1 MACAGITPWAQVRRS
16 LAPGLLYYLGDCPM
30 RTDRI
35 VGKFRVEV
43 VDKDL
48 MVSTER
54 FCAIYYKSSDQP
66 QLVLRIRTQTDDQE
80 LLVKA
85 WQAAN
90 EKARELGWIV

>member
-1 MACAGITPWAQVRRS
+1 MRRP
-16 LAPGLLYYLGDCPM
+16 LAPGASLCQSLWLPM
-30 RTDRI
+30 RTYTM

-54 FCAIYYKSSDQP
+54 FCAVYYKPSNQP
-66 QLVLRIRTQTDDQE
+66 QLVLRIRTQTDDEE
-80 LLVKA
+80 LLAKA

-90 EKARELGWIV
+90 DKARELGWIL